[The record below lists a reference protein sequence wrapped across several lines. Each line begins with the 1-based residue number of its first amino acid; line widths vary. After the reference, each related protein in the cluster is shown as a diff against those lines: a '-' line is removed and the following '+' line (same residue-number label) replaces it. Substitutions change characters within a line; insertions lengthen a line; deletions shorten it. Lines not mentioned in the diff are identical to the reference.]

1 MGNTFY
7 FGWEVALMEAIQS
20 HLGELGA
27 KIASIISMFGEEL
40 VLVLLLGFVY
50 WCWDKKVG
58 RIIGLNIVM
67 GVTYNPLAKNIALRR
82 RPYMDNPS
90 IQCLRPVDSS
100 ASIYDIKAQGYS
112 FPSGHSTNS
121 TIAFGSIAYFFK
133 NKAVRIICIIMPIL
147 VGISR
152 FCVGVHYPTDVIFG
166 WAMGTCI
173 VFLMPWLLRKFPN
186 KLKLYP
192 VIFIVSC
199 AGWFYCK
206 TNDYYTGLGMMLGFF
221 VGDIFEEKFVHF
233 ENTRNV
239 ISSIIRVVVGAGLFL
254 ALNTVL
260 KLPFPSW
267 MLEAE
272 NALAYL
278 IRTLRY
284 AVAMFVEVG
293 LYPMCF
299 KWLGFLEKKPAKKA

>member
-7 FGWEVALMEAIQS
+7 FGWEVALMEAIQA

-27 KIASIISMFGEEL
+27 KIASIVSMFGEETVL
-40 VLVLLLGFVY
+40 VLVLGFVY

-90 IQCLRPVDSS
+90 IQCLRPVDAE

-121 TIAFGSIAYFFK
+121 TISFVSIAYFFK
-133 NKAVRIICIIMPIL
+133 NKVVRTICIIIPIL

-166 WAMGTCI
+166 WAMGTGI
-173 VFLMPWLLRKFPN
+173 VFLMPWLLKKFPD
-186 KLKLYP
+186 KKKLYL
-192 VIFIVSC
+192 VIFVISC
-199 AGWFYCK
+199 VGWFYCK

-221 VGDIFEEKFVHF
+221 LGDLFEEKYVKF
-233 ENTRNV
+233 ENTRSV
-239 ISSIIRVVVGAGLFL
+239 VSCIIRVVVGAGLFL
-254 ALNTVL
+254 GLNTVL
-260 KLPFPSW
+260 KLPFPAAV
-267 MLEAE
+267 LEAE

-284 AVAMFVEVG
+284 AIAMFVEVG
-293 LYPMCF
+293 AYPLCF
-299 KWLGFLEKKPAKKA
+299 KWLKGLDKK